1 MRKIMSSNDELDKIL
16 QNICEEEYVSF
27 DLLQSLL
34 KIEKEYQNKEKRFG
48 IFEKIKDQIEKEL
61 DRK

>member
-1 MRKIMSSNDELDKIL
+1 MSSNDELDKIL

>member
-1 MRKIMSSNDELDKIL
+1 MSSNDELDKIL

-61 DRK
+61 DIK